1 MVALEDIESL
11 NQKALR
17 GEYEVTAISIH
28 AYAFIAD
35 KYALLSSGASMG
47 DRYGPMVV
55 ARTAWPPSE
64 LADKLIAVPG
74 TMTTAFLALNLLQ
87 RGFRH
92 IVVPFDRIMDA
103 VKRGEADGG
112 LLIHEGQLTYA
123 QANLHKI
130 VDLGAWWHEKTGL
143 PLPLGG
149 NAIRRDL
156 GPERIRALAVLSIP
170 ITTSGTALADAG
182 ATGGSFFSMAAP
194 GGAGSG

>member
-1 MVALEDIESL
+1 MFYALATGKLETGAYRFVHALEDIESL

-17 GEYEVTAISIH
+17 GEYEVTAVSIH

-55 ARTAWPPSE
+55 ARTAWPRSE

-92 IVVPFDRIMDA
+92 IVVSFDKIMDD
-103 VKRGEADGG
+103 VKRCEADGG
-112 LLIHEGQLTYA
+112 LMIHEWKWTYA
-123 QANLHKI
+123 QAIQHKI
-130 VDLGAWWHEKTGL
+130 YELGSW
-143 PLPLGG
+143 
-149 NAIRRDL
+149 
-156 GPERIRALAVLSIP
+156 
-170 ITTSGTALADAG
+170 
-182 ATGGSFFSMAAP
+182 
-194 GGAGSG
+194 